1 MIPNLPLRESK
12 RESRSAGAM
21 IQAQAGQGGK
31 RLSLLLSTVP
41 RAGKGCREGGVSWVI
56 RGGKVSGA
64 AKSDGE
70 TEESGGQWG
79 RGTPGATEQGRVSGE
94 GRRPTLRL
102 ELPHRGEDSG
112 RKGAGNTGAKDVKF
126 LIRPT

>member
-12 RESRSAGAM
+12 RESRSAGER

-31 RLSLLLSTVP
+31 QLSLLLSTAST
-41 RAGKGCREGGVSWVI
+41 AGKGCREGGVSWAI

-70 TEESGGQWG
+70 TEEGGGQGG
-79 RGTPGATEQGRVSGE
+79 RGTLGAAEQGRESGE

-102 ELPHRGEDSG
+102 ELPHRGEDAG
-112 RKGAGNTGAKDVKF
+112 RKGAGNTGAKDMKF
-126 LIRPT
+126 LTRPT